1 MLVKYMTGV
10 CHKIMLLLRKKE
22 KQTMKK
28 LFNKIFRKKVTKK
41 NKTLT
46 IINEN
51 RKSQL
56 RFNFFLA
63 NKNERQD
70 SCLSKY
76 FDNLSGYNVTERNVY
91 LKTF

>member
-1 MLVKYMTGV
+1 MSQISVNIK
-10 CHKIMLLLRKKE
+10 KKE
-22 KQTMKK
+22 KQMMKN
-28 LFNKIFRKKVTKK
+28 LFNKIFRKNTKKK
-41 NKTLT
+41 NKTFT

-51 RKSQL
+51 RKSQM

-76 FDNLSGYNVTERNVY
+76 FENLNGLNATERNVY
-91 LKTF
+91 SKIF